1 MKKFLTLICAF
12 VMALTACAG
21 LVACGGNGGGENGG
35 NGGNTPTP
43 PPTPAGPTSL
53 NYTTL
58 GVQYDAIAELAGG
71 GADIAVVEKAIFD
84 YYVSQEFD
92 NSLMIISGDQYVFD
106 KEEYVMACKQ
116 GTDVA
121 DYLNAAIYYFQENEV
136 EIQNYTNAK
145 GAVTCDINY
154 IAGDF
159 GLASNLITVQKPSVE
174 IDDVPEADSEFSRI
188 LIDGLKVGF
197 VVDINKRDLKNQPFA
212 GNSHFDGH
220 DGFEC
225 LLTRAIAQI
234 YGHTNDSMDEI
245 FLNMSEAN
253 AALYNGTVDVLVG
266 GFSAKDWGTGYDFS
280 VPYIANSHVLVIR
293 KTDASKYTSFASMK
307 NASFVVAGS
316 SVGEELVK
324 TGALK
329 TAILG

>member
-21 LVACGGNGGGENGG
+21 LVACGGNGEGSGDNGG
-35 NGGNTPTP
+35 VTP

-58 GVQYDAIAELAGG
+58 GDQTSAVAELAAG

-84 YYVSQEFD
+84 YYVSQNFD
-92 NSLMIISGDQYVFD
+92 DSIMILTGDQFVFE

-136 EIQNYTNAK
+136 EIKNYTNAK

-154 IAGDF
+154 IARDF
-159 GLASNLITVQKPSVE
+159 GLASNLITVQKPSVN
-174 IDDVPEADSEFSRI
+174 IDDEPAANSEFSRI
-188 LIDGLKVGF
+188 LVDGLKVGF
-197 VVDINKRDLKNQPFA
+197 VVDVNNRDLKNQPFA

-234 YGHTNDSMDEI
+234 YGHTNDTSDEI
-245 FLNMSEAN
+245 FLNMSEAKG
-253 AALYNGTVDVLVG
+253 AITNGTVDVLVG
-266 GFSAKDWGTGYDFS
+266 GFSAADWGTGYDFS
-280 VPYIANSHVLVIR
+280 VPYISNSHVLVIR
-293 KTDASKYTSFASMK
+293 KEDASKFNTFAKMK
-307 NASFVVAGS
+307 NASFVVAS
-316 SVGEELVK
+316 NSVGESLVK
-324 TGALK
+324 TGAIK
-329 TAILG
+329 TAVLG